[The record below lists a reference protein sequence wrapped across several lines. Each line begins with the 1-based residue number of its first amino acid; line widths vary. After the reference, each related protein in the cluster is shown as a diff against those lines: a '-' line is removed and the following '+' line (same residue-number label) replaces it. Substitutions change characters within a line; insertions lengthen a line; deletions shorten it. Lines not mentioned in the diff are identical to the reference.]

1 MRKQVY
7 NLVRD
12 DDTNSLLSKMY
23 DFLVILTIIVS
34 LFPLAF
40 KEENTLFDSIEKFS
54 FIIFIIDYL
63 LRWITSDFKLKK
75 NKLSFLLYPFTGM
88 AIIDL
93 LSILPSISILNSS
106 FRLLRVLRLFKAMR
120 VLNMFKFFRY
130 SKSLPLIIRVF
141 KKEKD
146 ILAVVV
152 GISIGYIIMSALVIF
167 NVEPESFD
175 TFFDAVYWAT
185 VSLTTV
191 GYGDIYPVT
200 KIGRVVTMFSSLFGI
215 AIIALPA
222 SLLTAGFMQELNNEK
237 SSKN

>member
-215 AIIALPA
+215 AIIALQA

>member
-130 SKSLPLIIRVF
+130 LKSLP
-141 KKEKD
+141 
-146 ILAVVV
+146 
-152 GISIGYIIMSALVIF
+152 
-167 NVEPESFD
+167 
-175 TFFDAVYWAT
+175 
-185 VSLTTV
+185 
-191 GYGDIYPVT
+191 
-200 KIGRVVTMFSSLFGI
+200 
-215 AIIALPA
+215 
-222 SLLTAGFMQELNNEK
+222 
-237 SSKN
+237 

>member
-106 FRLLRVLRLFKAMR
+106 FRLLKVLRLFKAMR

-130 SKSLPLIIRVF
+130 LKSLPLIIRVF

-222 SLLTAGFMQELNNEK
+222 SLLTTGFMQELNNEK